1 MRLRGACCVPGS
13 FDVSPPNNSH
23 HRSPNM
29 NRFFAIAILVWA
41 ALNFIGTLMPLPDEL
56 QFFSKSS
63 NFVRWT
69 ALCLVLVAL
78 AILKYPRQCSWN
90 GIKNLLHVCISWER
104 GDWYFLGMT
113 GSPNPADTRITG
125 FQLRGFNNSKQ
136 PLKSMRGHLVLSNG
150 EEMPLR
156 ITTFDPRMDNA
167 SRIDVGSRTTIYVN
181 GQFGSLTVADFLSRY
196 APFSLVLEWSNGRM
210 LRNFSYRQIQ
220 RQISRFQNDSS
231 PKPDTY

>member
-1 MRLRGACCVPGS
+1 MTENFPS
-13 FDVSPPNNSH
+13 FLGTTFNVKSPNQ
-23 HRSPNM
+23 HRSLNM
-29 NRFFAIAILVWA
+29 KRLIAILMIVWA

-56 QFFSKSS
+56 QFFSKSP

-69 ALCLVLVAL
+69 ALCIVLVAL

-90 GIKNLLHVCISWER
+90 GIKNLLHVGISWEH

-136 PLKSMRGHLVLSNG
+136 PLKKVRGRLVLSNG

-156 ITTFDPRMDNA
+156 ITTSDSRMDNA
-167 SRIDVGSRTTIYVN
+167 SSIDVGERTTIYLN
-181 GQFGSLTVADFLSRY
+181 GQFGSLTVSDFLSRY
-196 APFSLVLEWSNGRM
+196 APFRLVLEWSNGKM
-210 LRNFSYRQIQ
+210 LRKFSCCQIQ
-220 RQISRFQNDSS
+220 RQIRRFQNDSS
-231 PKPDTY
+231 PKPDAY